1 MRLSAEQVRWFRLRR
16 SGLVEPFATPEE
28 AASQLV
34 GVQAQILPAAGL
46 ALWNRTP
53 DFSHARYEAL
63 LYEER
68 TLVKLWAQR
77 GTLHLYASPEWPLIH
92 GALSGQQTWWERK
105 TIQQNGDATAYKA
118 LIAQLESVLR
128 ERKTLGRSD
137 LRAMNLPLDE
147 WHLSSWGG
155 VFAALVRH
163 GYACHARQTGGEGRF
178 AHREHW
184 LPDLQW
190 APPSSD
196 EANVAIARRYF
207 RTYGPSTVRDLAY
220 WRGMSMKQ
228 ARQALTTLE
237 DEVINVTMGRQAFIL
252 LKEDLERLCEPPP
265 PRAEWPVH
273 MLYRFDP
280 LLLAHKDKSWLVAAE
295 HYKRVWRPA
304 GHIEGTIVEHGRLV
318 GTWRYKRT
326 SRHLSITIDPF
337 MPLPQHVQSIVE
349 QKAKAIASFFGLEL
363 TALIEKQKE

>member
-1 MRLSAEQVRWFRLRR
+1 VTLTTEQIRWFRLRR

-28 AASQLV
+28 AARQLV

-46 ALWNRTP
+46 ALWNRTRGL
-53 DFSHARYEAL
+53 SYKRYEQL

-77 GTLHLYASPEWPLIH
+77 GTLHLYASTEWPLIH

-105 TIQQNGDATAYKA
+105 TIQQNGDTAAYKQ
-118 LIAQLESVLR
+118 LIAQLEAFLR
-128 ERKTLGRSD
+128 ERKTLRRSD

-163 GYACHARQTGGEGRF
+163 GYACHAQPAGGEARF

-184 LPDLQW
+184 LPDLAW
-190 APPSSD
+190 TPPPSD
-196 EANVAIARRYF
+196 EANVVITRRYLH
-207 RTYGPSTVRDLAY
+207 TYGPSTLRDLAY

-228 ARQALTTLE
+228 ARQALTTLAH
-237 DEVINVTMGRQAFIL
+237 EVIHVKPSTQSLIL
-252 LKEDLERLCEPPP
+252 LKEELETLYEPPP

-280 LLLAHKDKSWLVAAE
+280 LLLAHKDKSWLVAPE

-304 GHIEGTIVEHGRLV
+304 GHIEGTIVEYGRLI

-337 MPLPQHVQSIVE
+337 MPLPQHVQSVVE
-349 QKAKAIASFFGLEL
+349 QKAEAIANFFGLQLAEL
-363 TALIEKQKE
+363 IIQ